1 MAAFAG
7 SDIQYLNVRT
17 TWVTDYTPLE
27 TCPSLTR
34 LVTGSM
40 PEGAAETLAG
50 LSGLEELRLYSTDG
64 LDLSLFQALQRLRE
78 VDFSGSAVSHLEA
91 LTTLSSLQYVNLTET
106 GTRDL
111 AFAASIPALTE
122 LDLRDNHLTDLTPL
136 LDCPWLTRLVLSSR
150 HPGLAREQL
159 AQAPFE
165 IVYQG

>member
-1 MAAFAG
+1 M
-7 SDIQYLNVRT
+7 
-17 TWVTDYTPLE
+17 
-27 TCPSLTR
+27 
-34 LVTGSM
+34 
-40 PEGAAETLAG
+40 
-50 LSGLEELRLYSTDG
+50 
-64 LDLSLFQALQRLRE
+64 
-78 VDFSGSAVSHLEA
+78 DFSGSAVSHPEA

-150 HPGLAREQL
+150 HQGLAREQL

-165 IVYQG
+165 IVCQG